1 MIKYK
6 TETRPGLVALN
17 DIQPGN
23 GVGQFLQH
31 WSPHGATL
39 QIHENSNHT
48 TTNHCIALQV
58 IFTCPAYPD
67 TGHHRA
73 NI

>member
-1 MIKYK
+1 MLKYK
-6 TETRPGLVALN
+6 TETRRGLVPLY
-17 DIQPGN
+17 DILPGN
-23 GVGQFLQH
+23 GAGQFLQP
-31 WSPHGATL
+31 WSPHGATW
-39 QIHENSNHT
+39 QIHENANHT

-67 TGHHRA
+67 AGDHRA